1 MIEEYSWKNV
11 PSDKKRIKLRL
22 SNICNLKCRICGPE
36 YSNRFLGYREM
47 LRDYDIDFDELEYL
61 ELSGGDPFQD
71 KRTEKFLSKIK
82 PHTQVLIHTNGCKY
96 PNYLNPDWNIS
107 VTCNGVKDVAEFV
120 AWDGFDWD
128 TYLDNLKKW
137 KTHKVSWKTNISLL
151 NVLDFDNIKKL
162 NLEPHE
168 IEYQQGFLD
177 IATLHPNVK
186 KLIKGFDEY
195 KNSKKWNPQYTQELI
210 TNINKIEG
218 KKIPSSNNAIFKEI
232 LKWKTSI

>member
-1 MIEEYSWKNV
+1 MIEEYSWKNTQT
-11 PSDKKRIKLRL
+11 DKTRIKVRL

-36 YSNRFLGYREM
+36 YSNRFLGYRQR
-47 LRDYDIDFDELEYL
+47 LIDYDIDFSELVYL

-71 KRTEKFLSKIK
+71 KRTEEFLSKVRPYTK
-82 PHTQVLIHTNGCKY
+82 VLIHTNGCKY
-96 PNYLNPDWNIS
+96 PDYVSPHWNFS

-120 AWDGFDWD
+120 AWSGFDWD
-128 TYLDNLKKW
+128 TYSENMAKW
-137 KTHKVSWKTNISLL
+137 KTHKTSWRTNISVL
-151 NVLDFDNIKKL
+151 NVLDFDNIRNL

-195 KNSKKWNPQYTQELI
+195 KNSKEWNPEHTKELI
-210 TNINKIEG
+210 ENINNIEG
-218 KKIPSSNNAIFKEI
+218 AKIPDSTNAIFKEI
-232 LKWKTSI
+232 IKWKMSI